1 MVVGGTAGGSMC
13 GMCAKRGRTYMFKQ
27 IGDSGYMHA
36 KRTYGDNGTTMSER
50 EHKRAE
56 AGG

>member
-1 MVVGGTAGGSMC
+1 MVVGDTAGGSMC
-13 GMCAKRGRTYMFKQ
+13 GMCAERGRTYMFKRT
-27 IGDSGYMHA
+27 GDSECMHA
-36 KRTYGDNGTTMSER
+36 KRTYGDNGTMGER